1 MRDTPCHC
9 LAFAAIVKHISAGL
23 KFEGLRKDKR
33 ARMKD
38 DEAKKENDDAGSFPQ
53 PRLDFHRFKYFP
65 RLFRP
70 NYSQVGWMATACSV
84 LPEYQ
89 MVKVVLQ

>member
-1 MRDTPCHC
+1 MASLIKT
-9 LAFAAIVKHISAGL
+9 LLHIFLAGL

-65 RLFRP
+65 RLLHLIIVR
-70 NYSQVGWMATACSV
+70 
-84 LPEYQ
+84 
-89 MVKVVLQ
+89 